1 MNKIYT
7 QPENGVTPSA
17 TLRHIKCLVASP
29 SDTTSERG
37 ICKKVIGEVNKSLGM
52 KLGFFLET
60 RMWEE
65 DTHPSMGE
73 YPQAVVNEQLGSDY
87 DMFVGIMRQRF
98 GTPTNVAGSG
108 TEEEFN
114 RAHDRHKNGEEVK
127 IMFYFC
133 TEAVQMDS
141 VDLDEAQ
148 RIKAFRQQLG
158 SNGALYD
165 TFNSTDEFE
174 EKFRRHLTDYLLL
187 KFGGSQVDS
196 AALSVVPGLNSTEQT
211 LQGRLDE
218 ALVSFAGQPVIWVDP
233 VLSKADDISH
243 NPNSSYTSRVKV
255 EDLVAEPGSLI
266 IKAPPQF
273 GLTCLAHKLVLEAWR
288 KGQPWVYL
296 DSKEVKAHHMHKA
309 VEAAA
314 GTLGWRLED
323 VKCILLD
330 SWNFY
335 DAKALKKLRTL
346 CSTHPTIPVIVLNT
360 IDESKFGSIIEDNEK
375 IERDFRVLHLL
386 ALPRTQL
393 RKVVAQYNDARE
405 IGDEDIVLAK
415 VVSDLQSLNIH
426 RTPLNCLTLLRVA
439 ERDFDESPVNR
450 TKMVE
455 MVLFALFNMDG
466 VPTYASR
473 LDLKDCEYMIG
484 RLCESMI
491 RQGSFTFTRDQFVT
505 SLTGFG
511 KEQLIDLD
519 IDKLFDVLFANHIIV
534 RQDAGFV
541 FRASYW
547 FSYFAAKRMLIDPN
561 FRSFIFESKKY
572 TSIPEIIEFYTGI
585 DRNRADALQ
594 VLCEDLRSTR
604 ELVSTKVGLP
614 ANMNPYDHLKWLP
627 TEDQLASIQADISQ
641 SVQQSGLPDELK
653 DQHADNTYN
662 QLKPYNQS
670 IQDFFEKYSVYNL
683 IQKVSAAS
691 RALRNSDYVEPGL
704 KREVLAELMM
714 SWQELS
720 KVLIVLAPVLAAKG
734 VAAYE
739 GATFWLGDGFGNS
752 FTERLPKIIQALPTN
767 VVGFYKDDLAS
778 GKIGPLL
785 FDQLESD
792 TDPLRRH
799 ELALLTIF
807 SRPKGWRTHIEGHI
821 ASVHKNSFY
830 LADLVMA
837 LQVRYRYDFL
847 ADGEAKDIE
856 YLIKMGLAKHEFG
869 DKRPG
874 LDKILK
880 ISNRVL
886 PKREGEE

>member
-1 MNKIYT
+1 MLYFND
-7 QPENGVTPSA
+7 QPVPVHAINTNDIDRINAFKKRVSDAGVYYKSYCGA
-17 TLRHIKCLVASP
+17 SDFEGMLRQHLTKQL
-29 SDTTSERG
+29 
-37 ICKKVIGEVNKSLGM
+37 M
-52 KLGFFLET
+52 KLSGVSDQGVLGNHGET
-60 RMWEE
+60 
-65 DTHPSMGE
+65 
-73 YPQAVVNEQLGSDY
+73 PQESA
-87 DMFVGIMRQRF
+87 
-98 GTPTNVAGSG
+98 
-108 TEEEFN
+108 
-114 RAHDRHKNGEEVK
+114 EEVLQK
-127 IMFYFC
+127 
-133 TEAVQMDS
+133 
-141 VDLDEAQ
+141 
-148 RIKAFRQQLG
+148 R
-158 SNGALYD
+158 
-165 TFNSTDEFE
+165 
-174 EKFRRHLTDYLLL
+174 
-187 KFGGSQVDS
+187 
-196 AALSVVPGLNSTEQT
+196 LN
-211 LQGRLDE
+211 E
-218 ALVSFAGQPVIWVDP
+218 ALVSFSGQPVIWVDP
-233 VLSKADDISH
+233 VLSKTNDISY
-243 NPNSSYTSRVKV
+243 NANANFTSRVKL
-255 EDLVAEPGSLI
+255 EDLIDEPDSVI

-273 GLTCLAHKLVLEAWR
+273 GLTCLAHRLILEAWR
-288 KGQPWVYL
+288 KGQPWIYL
-296 DSKEVKAHHMHKA
+296 DSKEVKAHQAHRV
-309 VEAAA
+309 VESAA
-314 GTLGWRLED
+314 GTMGWRLED
-323 VKCILLD
+323 VMCIVLD

-346 CSTHPTIPVIVLNT
+346 CSTHPTIPIIVMNT
-360 IDESKFGSIIEDNEK
+360 IDETKFGNVIEDNEK
-375 IERDFRVLHLL
+375 IDRNFKVLHLL

-405 IGDEDIVLAK
+405 IGDEDVVLSK

-426 RTPLNCLTLLRVA
+426 RTPFNCLTLLRVA

-450 TKMVE
+450 TRMIE

-473 LDLKDCEYMIG
+473 LDLKDCEYMLG

-491 RQGSFTFTRDQFVT
+491 RDGSYLFTRERFV
-505 SLTGFG
+505 SALTNFG
-511 KEQLIDLD
+511 KEQLIELD
-519 IDKLFDVLFANHIIV
+519 IEKLFEVLFANHIIV
-534 RQDAGFV
+534 RQDIGFV

-547 FSYFAAKRMLIDPN
+547 FSYFAAKRMHIDPN
-561 FRSFIFESKKY
+561 FRSFIFESRKY

-585 DRNRADALQ
+585 DRNRADALK
-594 VLCEDLRSTR
+594 VLCEDLRGTR
-604 ELVSTKVGLP
+604 ELVSAKVGLP
-614 ANMNPYDHLKWLP
+614 ENMNPYDHLKWLP

-653 DQHADNTYN
+653 DQHADNAYN
-662 QLKPYNQS
+662 QLRPYNQS

-739 GATFWLGDGFGNS
+739 GATFWLGDGFGDT

-767 VVGFYKDDLAS
+767 IVGFYKDDLAS

-785 FDQLESD
+785 FDRLITDE
-792 TDPLRRH
+792 DPLRRH

-807 SRPKGWRTHIEGHI
+807 SRPTGWRSHIEGYI

-874 LDKILK
+874 LDKIIR